1 MIDLDLD
8 HILFIDRIRDWP
20 IMVRLSSPTKTSLR
34 IASGQIQPVWREPKM
49 NVKKERIR
57 ESYIIAK
64 IWKFSQ
70 KYFKIFAEKIFRINF
85 EANFFDCLK
94 SCFQLILRKNILI
107 FSLWFSEKIL
117 HFPILCHIKHDSY
130 GMTRENVKIE
140 RKRKLC
146 ELIHVSFE
154 WIQAS

>member
-49 NVKKERIR
+49 NVKKERVR

-107 FSLWFSEKIL
+107 FSLWFSEKKTPFSNFMPHRVWLIWY
-117 HFPILCHIKHDSY
+117 D
-130 GMTRENVKIE
+130 E
-140 RKRKLC
+140 RKCENWEKEKVMWTNPC
-146 ELIHVSFE
+146 ELWMNPS
-154 WIQAS
+154 